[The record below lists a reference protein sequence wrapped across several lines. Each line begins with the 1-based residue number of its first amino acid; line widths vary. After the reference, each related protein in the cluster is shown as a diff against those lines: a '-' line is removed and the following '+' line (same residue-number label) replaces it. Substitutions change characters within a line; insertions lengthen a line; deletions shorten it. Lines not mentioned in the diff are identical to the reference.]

1 MTVESTVELRRYAD
15 QVPQPWLGR
24 PGVTRE
30 LARRDG
36 ADGGFVW
43 RVSLADV
50 GSDSDFSVLPGI
62 DRVLMMCEGAG
73 ITLTG
78 DGRHH
83 ELRLWDML
91 AFDGGIEVSCRLIDG
106 PTRDLNVMTRR
117 SECTVSVARY
127 TVGSATLVC
136 GAGQEQVIVLI
147 DGQAAVEEL
156 GPLSTYDT
164 VVLTGPAQVRIQGRA
179 GILVATFHRR

>member
-30 LARRDG
+30 LARG
-36 ADGGFVW
+36 EGTDGGFVW

-78 DGRHH
+78 DGRRH
-83 ELRLWDML
+83 ELGLWDML
-91 AFDGGIEVSCRLIDG
+91 AFDGGIEVSCRLING

-117 SECTVSVARY
+117 SDCTASVARY
-127 TVGSATLVC
+127 TVGSGTLIC
-136 GAGQEQVIVLI
+136 GAGQEQVVVLV
-147 DGQAAVEEL
+147 DGQAAVEGL
-156 GPLSTYDT
+156 GPLSIYDT
-164 VVLTGPAQVRIQGRA
+164 VVLTGPAQVRIEGGA
-179 GILVATFHRR
+179 GVLVATFHRS